1 MTGKGTRQMYGHFV
15 ARVLETIVDVVS
27 EISGKLTYLPWS
39 TVHSPIFTM
48 FDVEDAMQ
56 YELYEP

>member
-1 MTGKGTRQMYGHFV
+1 MTGRGNDECVVTR
-15 ARVLETIVDVVS
+15 REVLETIVDVVS

-39 TVHSPIFTM
+39 TSHSPIFTM
-48 FDVEDAMQ
+48 FDVEDGMQ